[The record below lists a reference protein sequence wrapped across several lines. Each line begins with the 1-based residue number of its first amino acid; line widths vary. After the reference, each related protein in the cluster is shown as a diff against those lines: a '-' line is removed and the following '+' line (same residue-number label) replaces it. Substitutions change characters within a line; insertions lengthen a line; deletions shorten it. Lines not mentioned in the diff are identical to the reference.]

1 MKIET
6 ATNTKFKPFN
16 ITIETKEEAMLMAA
30 LFGNLLQKD
39 GKQFGI
45 DNSDVF
51 YNLLHDQF
59 KDNGIDLRTCRVPFL
74 RITYE
79 ES

>member
-6 ATNTKFKPFN
+6 VTTSEFKPFN
-16 ITIETKEEAMLMAA
+16 ITIETKEEAMLMAV
-30 LFGNLLQKD
+30 LFGNLLQND

-45 DNSDVF
+45 NDSNIF
-51 YNLLHDQF
+51 YHLLSAELRTQ
-59 KDNGIDLRTCRVPFL
+59 GIDLRTCRVPFL
-74 RITYE
+74 RIAYE